1 MNSFIHFIYNPNKI
15 ADLEM
20 KLQQEINKN
29 NILQKDNL
37 QLKES
42 IKYNC
47 DTAPP
52 APGCIDNKAIMDINH
67 LQQELF
73 NNKTEKE
80 KLKVELL
87 KATKVINDM
96 KNDIRI
102 SNNNSKRL
110 EEENINLKRQL
121 ILKENEIKNKTQ
133 NNIIEKPKFNLNDI
147 IVITFI
153 SKDSDVQYGIKCLA
167 NETFAEVEEKLYK
180 KYEKLRESNNMFT
193 VNGKKILRFK
203 KIAENDIK
211 DGDTILLFKL
221 E

>member
-42 IKYNC
+42 IKYNS

-52 APGCIDNKAIMDINH
+52 APGCIDNKSIMDINH

-96 KNDIRI
+96 KNEIRI

-121 ILKENEIKNKTQ
+121 IMKENEIKNKTQ

-203 KIAENDIK
+203 KIGENDIK